1 MNYLST
7 ISELPWNISQEENL
21 DPVKAEEVLEKDH
34 YGLEKIKQRI
44 VQFLAVRKLTKDN

>member
-7 ISELPWNISQEENL
+7 ISDLPWNVSQEENL
-21 DPVKAEEVLEKDH
+21 DPIKAEEVLEKDH

-44 VQFLAVRKLTKDN
+44 V